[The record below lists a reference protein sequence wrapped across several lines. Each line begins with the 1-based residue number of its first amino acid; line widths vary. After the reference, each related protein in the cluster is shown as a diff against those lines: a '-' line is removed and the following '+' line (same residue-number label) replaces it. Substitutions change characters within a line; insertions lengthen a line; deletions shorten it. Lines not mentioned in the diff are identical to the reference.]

1 MSIARPPSRWDL
13 LWRGTALAAL
23 SATTAGAARWL
34 RDSLD
39 ARARVRV
46 PGRPAAIEPP
56 AARAQQRQAD
66 TPLWRLVEGRLAR
79 RALTPFRMRPT
90 FRPLRVLNL
99 DHGPGGVALALA
111 AAAPQDSFVVA
122 TDTQAGMAELA
133 RERARRRAGSEGPEG
148 PGAPVVFVRARP
160 ERLPFQDGAFDLA
173 LSAGGLHQWR
183 DPEGALREVRRTL
196 VPGDARD
203 PGAGGP
209 PDGPGTG
216 GGRYLIADVRRDVTL
231 AVWLLLRLGQT
242 LFAPRALQALDEP
255 SASYRAGYA
264 PPEAEW
270 LAARAKLP
278 DLNVV
283 RGAAWLMIE
292 RGAVSPPRNRIAS
305 PKENRQ

>member
-1 MSIARPPSRWDL
+1 MWIARSPSWWDL
-13 LWRGTALAAL
+13 LWRGAALGAL
-23 SATTAGAARWL
+23 SATTASAARWL

-79 RALTPFRMRPT
+79 RALTPFRVRPT
-90 FRPLRVLNL
+90 FRPLRALNL
-99 DHGPGGVALALA
+99 DHGPGGIALALG
-111 AAAPQDSFVVA
+111 AAAPQDAIVVA
-122 TDTQAGMAELA
+122 TDAQAGMAELA
-133 RERARRRAGSEGPEG
+133 RERARRRGGSEESGG
-148 PGAPVVFVRARP
+148 RGAAGRGAPVVFVRARP
-160 ERLPFQDGAFDLA
+160 ERLPFREGAFDLVV
-173 LSAGGLHQWR
+173 SAGGLHQWR
-183 DPEGALREVRRTL
+183 DPVGALREVGRTL
-196 VPGDARD
+196 VP
-203 PGAGGP
+203 
-209 PDGPGTG
+209 G

-231 AVWLLLRLGQT
+231 AVWLLLRLGQA

-270 LAARAKLP
+270 LAARATLP

-292 RGAVSPPRNRIAS
+292 RGAALPPRNRIAP